1 MGGRGA
7 GRLWSGG
14 GYSGGGNEGGRGM
27 SKRGSAAKRG
37 GSRFLSTEDEERLRA
52 NVVRRNSLREDGSE
66 MDATEVLVETVGENV
81 GNESVADRVRR
92 LEEGQG
98 GQAAQAVPQI
108 EQMVVIEEARRDEFD
123 FGRRMTVI
131 SDQLR
136 RSVGSI
142 VEKISGQGQD
152 GESIRTATVEGLRVM
167 VEATEA
173 VMNGMS
179 DVVQQERVV
188 SERVEAEIK
197 TRVTIVENRAKEVED
212 RMEVLKRA
220 RDRQVWKESVQ
231 SMTDKIALGDR

>member
-1 MGGRGA
+1 MGGRGP
-7 GRLWSGG
+7 GRLRSGG
-14 GYSGGGNEGGRGM
+14 G
-27 SKRGSAAKRG
+27 SA
-37 GSRFLSTEDEERLRA
+37 EEEERLRA

-66 MDATEVLVETVGENV
+66 TDATEVLVETVGENT
-81 GNESVADRVRR
+81 GNKSVADRVRR

-98 GQAAQAVPQI
+98 GQAGQAVPQI

-152 GESIRTATVEGLRVM
+152 AKSIRTATVDGLRIM
-167 VEATEA
+167 VEAIEA

-179 DVVQQERVV
+179 DVIQQERVA
-188 SERVEAEIK
+188 SERVEAENK
-197 TRVTIVENRAKEVED
+197 TRVMIVENRAKEVEE
-212 RMEVLKRA
+212 RMEVLKRS